1 MTPCRCCRREHIAS
15 GSGDTTVRVWDKR
28 SGECKVT
35 FEGHTGR
42 VYAFCEVDGGERI
55 VSGGA
60 DKTVRLWNALSGE
73 CALTFEGHA
82 GTVWSV
88 CMADSGKRI
97 VSGSARSCS
106 RGIKPPSFR
115 CCMSNGGQRIVS
127 GNGDVHTVRLWCAC
141 QTLVW
146 GTLSVSH
153 LY

>member
-1 MTPCRCCRREHIAS
+1 M
-15 GSGDTTVRVWDKR
+15 RVWDKR

-88 CMADSGKRI
+88 CMADSGKRSGLCSLMLEGHKAAVFSVLHVKRRPTHCERQRRRKTVVC
-97 VSGSARSCS
+97 VSDSRLGRS
-106 RGIKPPSFR
+106 R
-115 CCMSNGGQRIVS
+115 
-127 GNGDVHTVRLWCAC
+127 
-141 QTLVW
+141 
-146 GTLSVSH
+146 
-153 LY
+153 